1 MRNKKSNVL
10 FYLLSLNIVFGI
22 ANDWHIVSRILT
34 IGNAIL
40 LLLECGSEVMNGM
53 DKLRSSIIVL
63 LCCLVVI
70 GALKGMLLIMKV
82 AIGILA
88 VFLLVLI
95 LRKIFIED

>member
-1 MRNKKSNVL
+1 
-10 FYLLSLNIVFGI
+10 
-22 ANDWHIVSRILT
+22 
-34 IGNAIL
+34 
-40 LLLECGSEVMNGM
+40 M

>member
-1 MRNKKSNVL
+1 MDREESESKRK
-10 FYLLSLNIVFGI
+10 G
-22 ANDWHIVSRILT
+22 ND
-34 IGNAIL
+34 
-40 LLLECGSEVMNGM
+40 VMNGM

>member
-1 MRNKKSNVL
+1 
-10 FYLLSLNIVFGI
+10 
-22 ANDWHIVSRILT
+22 
-34 IGNAIL
+34 
-40 LLLECGSEVMNGM
+40 MNGM

-95 LRKIFIED
+95 LRKIFIINKPFFFLTYCHTFLKFILKLSFFILESHLVTIISYYLQNYKS